1 MWFYI
6 SNQFLIFICLLHW
19 EFVLVFS
26 VVQDFLEGYQLSN
39 CANMIYWLKHY
50 FLLDLRC
57 SLSSYTELSNLLWS
71 ILWIVILF
79 LYHILLNIEGILYV
93 LIYNMMALSLSF
105 SSLFKIH
112 IYLFSQ
118 NFRISSTKKKT
129 WVIHWDYPI
138 FLLGSHFIALNVF
151 TQILFCSIRKWFKVI
166 HTGLSYFLFIFRYL
180 IFSLAITYKIFSIIS
195 SNSL

>member
-50 FLLDLRC
+50 FLLDLRF

-118 NFRISSTKKKT
+118 NFRISSTKKKN
-129 WVIHWDYPI
+129 
-138 FLLGSHFIALNVF
+138 LG
-151 TQILFCSIRKWFKVI
+151 
-166 HTGLSYFLFIFRYL
+166 
-180 IFSLAITYKIFSIIS
+180 
-195 SNSL
+195 NSLRLPYIFIGISFYCIECIYSDFVL